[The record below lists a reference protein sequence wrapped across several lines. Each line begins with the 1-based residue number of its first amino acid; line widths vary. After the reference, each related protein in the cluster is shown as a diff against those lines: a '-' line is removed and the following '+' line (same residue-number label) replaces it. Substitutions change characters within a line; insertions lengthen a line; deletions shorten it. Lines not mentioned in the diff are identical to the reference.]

1 MVGTTLH
8 AGDWEHAPKSSDY
21 AVKEVFK
28 GTLAEVKILKPEDRL
43 YRTILRKQAKKGPN
57 FAGHYRM
64 AAIGCGFDSF
74 FIAVID
80 NQTGKVYW
88 PPFGC
93 ISLAGGFGIPLPEGK
108 GDKPNP
114 AFHVN
119 SRLFVFIGVENRE
132 DVKPEDRAAQFW
144 VFDKGKFR
152 LVYSIPAKW

>member
-1 MVGTTLH
+1 MAGATLH

-21 AVKEVFK
+21 AVREVFHGK
-28 GTLAEVKILKPEDRL
+28 LAAVKISKPEDRL
-43 YRTILRKQAKKGPN
+43 YRTALREQAKKGPN

-64 AAIGCGFDSF
+64 AAIGCGLDSF

-80 NQTGKVYW
+80 NKTGKVYW

-93 ISLAGGFGIPLPEGK
+93 ISLAGGFGIPLPEGM

-114 AFHVN
+114 AFNIH
-119 SRLFVFIGVENRE
+119 SRLFCIVGVENRE
-132 DVKPEDRAAQFW
+132 DVKSEDRSAQLW